1 MSSDLDILMDMMPDE
16 KIIVDISASFQNKI
30 IEILKKRTI
39 QSLKQLKEKNHY
51 FHFMKSIVTQFHIL
65 DEDQKKILK
74 ETMGIQPE
82 IVYKN
87 KIIYQEKKQK
97 IIKPKINNFDD
108 Y

>member
-1 MSSDLDILMDMMPDE
+1 MSSDLDILMDMMPDDN
-16 KIIVDISASFQNKI
+16 IIFDDTIEQNKPNDYYQGKGI
-30 IEILKKRTI
+30 HI
-39 QSLKQLKEKNHY
+39 LKQLKEKNHY